1 VPDADRFPGD
11 CRGFGQ
17 QTGSAAHWNRR
28 AWGEESAPG
37 STHTW
42 RWSGRPRA
50 KIGPHDRD
58 GYGGAPDHVERGHL
72 DAGGLADNGTGQ
84 ARYRSDH
91 LSYSGSFSRARR
103 PVEALLLAARLDLE
117 KGLRSQRPN
126 GPGALPAARP
136 PAPNPR
142 LTPRWGFSERRGTKN
157 PRIKSRTQIP
167 TTMAMVTATLPLRA
181 GFSRPCTSAYP
192 NESLSSHRRSSH
204 LPCGVDARARA
215 GCRSAVAVVHPTP

>member
-167 TTMAMVTATLPLRA
+167 TTMAMSQQPFLFGPGSPGRVPAHTPTRACLATGVAPICRVASMRELGLAVGLP
-181 GFSRPCTSAYP
+181 
-192 NESLSSHRRSSH
+192 
-204 LPCGVDARARA
+204 
-215 GCRSAVAVVHPTP
+215 